1 MPNGKELVNELDFEK
16 QIKEMDDRGLLEFT
30 ARQVYETCEITKR
43 HSSRIKTLE
52 DGSKKVSTITGG
64 ISGGI
69 TAVTIAVIDYFT
81 RR

>member
-30 ARQVYETCEITKR
+30 ARQVYETCEITKK
-43 HSSRIKTLE
+43 HSGRIKTLE
-52 DGSKKVSTITGG
+52 DGSKKISTISGS
-64 ISGGI
+64 ISGGL
-69 TAVTIAVIDYFT
+69 TAAMIAVADYIM